1 MAGDRSAPR
10 SRASSAAPSIRAGR
24 SDLVFGEDDEQSV
37 AGSTAIGKRPNKGP
51 AELYML
57 VGRKEASLT
66 DAEGE
71 LWRIV
76 PRRRS
81 A

>member
-1 MAGDRSAPR
+1 MT
-10 SRASSAAPSIRAGR
+10 
-24 SDLVFGEDDEQSV
+24 VGEDDGQSV

-66 DAEGE
+66 DAECE
-71 LWRIV
+71 LMRFC
-76 PRRRS
+76 PCRRRR
-81 A
+81 